1 MEKIVVYLDMDG
13 TIFDLYGQNNWLER
27 LRTEDDTVFTGDRR
41 MVTEEVLRTHFPADT
56 YDVRVLSMTPKDATD
71 EYCERVI
78 ARKNEWLDRYFPS
91 ITKRIYRKYGHNKN
105 LKNSK
110 YAILIDDS
118 EPIRNSW
125 NGLAFDPAI
134 YWG

>member
-13 TIFDLYGQNNWLER
+13 TIFDLYGQDNWLER
-27 LRTEDDTVFTGDRR
+27 LRAEDDTVFTGDRR

-56 YDVRVLSMTPKDATD
+56 YDVRIESMTPKDATD
-71 EYCERVI
+71 EFCERVI
-78 ARKNEWLDRYFPS
+78 ARKNEWLDKYFPS

>member
-13 TIFDLYGQNNWLER
+13 TIFDLYGQNNWLEK